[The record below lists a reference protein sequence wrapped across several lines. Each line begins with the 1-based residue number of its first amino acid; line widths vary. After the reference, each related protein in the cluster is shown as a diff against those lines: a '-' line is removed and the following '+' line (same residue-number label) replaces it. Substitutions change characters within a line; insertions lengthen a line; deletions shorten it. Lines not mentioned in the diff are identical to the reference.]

1 MIADAIELIEA
12 GKYDSQFKLILVDEF
27 QDMSEP
33 RAQLVKALKNQV
45 AFAKLFVV
53 GDDWQSIY
61 RFTGSDITIFTDFD
75 GHFGDAWTGKASEDL
90 PFSRWTSEGRVAFVQ
105 ANPQQMRKDVSS
117 VRPELIESIRFIP
130 VHVVYGEDSME
141 RACHSWLD
149 SLNAFVMENPDKVSI
164 GDKSKLSVLVLAR
177 YNHANPEKVKPLAR
191 SHLDVEF
198 LTFHRAKGLE
208 ADYTVLLDVS
218 EGVYGVPSRIEDD
231 ELLNLVI
238 PLPESFPYAE
248 ERRLFYVALT
258 RATHGVRVLHNQTKP
273 SRFLAEVEKL
283 APKAVRRQELDGS
296 PVKALSEV

>member
-1 MIADAIELIEA
+1 MERYHRVILTCIKHIRSAKISNDMLEKKVDDLHDKPRARRFVEVLTRLSAVYQEELDKEGKIDFESMIADAIELIEA

-75 GHFGDAWTGKASEDL
+75 GHFGDAWTGKLQKTFRSHDGLAKAAS
-90 PFSRWTSEGRVAFVQ
+90 AFVQ

-177 YNHANPEKVKPLAR
+177 YNHANPEKLSR
-191 SHLDVEF
+191 WQ
-198 LTFHRAKGLE
+198 GL
-208 ADYTVLLDVS
+208 
-218 EGVYGVPSRIEDD
+218 I
-231 ELLNLVI
+231 
-238 PLPESFPYAE
+238 
-248 ERRLFYVALT
+248 
-258 RATHGVRVLHNQTKP
+258 
-273 SRFLAEVEKL
+273 
-283 APKAVRRQELDGS
+283 
-296 PVKALSEV
+296 